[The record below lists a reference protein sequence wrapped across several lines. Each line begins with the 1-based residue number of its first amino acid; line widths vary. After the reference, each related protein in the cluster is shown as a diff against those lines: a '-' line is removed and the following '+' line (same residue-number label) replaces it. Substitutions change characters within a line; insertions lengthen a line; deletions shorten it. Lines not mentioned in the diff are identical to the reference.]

1 MARDI
6 KTVNSRRIKSIA
18 NAQTTEPI
26 REEKDIINLLNY
38 MMVKYEKAKT
48 PAKQY
53 QAYRN
58 YMIVYIGLNTA
69 FRAEDLLQLRVKD
82 INNGYVHI
90 QENKTRKVQNYKLD
104 NRLKEDIATYIK
116 MFDLKPSEYLFL
128 GQKKKEDGK
137 PYNYPITRQMAYKM
151 ISKAGEELGFG
162 FVFGVHSL
170 RKTFGYRYI
179 KNGGNLPTL
188 MAMFNHSNPIVTM
201 KYVMWR
207 ETDVARDRQSF
218 YIGLRGK
225 KGN

>member
-1 MARDI
+1 MARNI

-18 NAQTTEPI
+18 NARTTEPI
-26 REEKDIINLLNY
+26 REEKDIKNLLNH
-38 MMVKYEKAKT
+38 MLTKYEKAKT
-48 PAKQY
+48 PVKQY

-58 YMIVYIGLNTA
+58 YMIILIGLNTA

-90 QENKTRKVQNYKLD
+90 QENKTKKIQNYKMTNQLS
-104 NRLKEDIATYIK
+104 NEISKYVK
-116 MFDLKPSEYLFL
+116 VFDLKPSEYLFL
-128 GQKKKEDGK
+128 GQKAQEDGK

-179 KNGGNLPTL
+179 KNGGNLLTL
-188 MAMFNHSNPIVTM
+188 MAMYNHSKPEITT
-201 KYVMWR
+201 KYVMWQD
-207 ETDVARDRQSF
+207 EDISKDRKSF
-218 YIGLRGK
+218 YIGVR
-225 KGN
+225 

>member
-6 KTVNSRRIKSIA
+6 KTVNSRRIKSVA

-26 REEKDIINLLNY
+26 REERDIKNLLNH
-38 MMVKYEKAKT
+38 MLAKYERAMT
-48 PAKQY
+48 PAKKY

-58 YMIVYIGLNTA
+58 YMIILIGLNTA

-90 QENKTRKVQNYKLD
+90 QENKTRKIQNYKMTSQLS
-104 NRLKEDIATYIK
+104 NEISKYVK

-128 GQKKKEDGK
+128 GQKKQEDGK

-179 KNGGNLPTL
+179 KNGGNLLTL
-188 MAMFNHSNPIVTM
+188 MAMFNHAKPDITL
-201 KYVMWR
+201 KYVMWQDD
-207 ETDVARDRQSF
+207 DVRKDRKAF
-218 YIGLRGK
+218 YIGVR
-225 KGN
+225 

>member
-6 KTVNSRRIKSIA
+6 KTVNSRRIKSVA

-26 REEKDIINLLNY
+26 REEHDIKNLLNH
-38 MMVKYEKAKT
+38 MLAKYERAKT

-58 YMIVYIGLNTA
+58 YMIILIGLNTA

-90 QENKTRKVQNYKLD
+90 QENKTRKVQNYKMTSQLS
-104 NRLKEDIATYIK
+104 NEISKYVK

-128 GQKKKEDGK
+128 GQKKQEDGK
-137 PYNYPITRQMAYKM
+137 PYSYPITRQMAYKM

-179 KNGGNLPTL
+179 KNGGNLLTL
-188 MAMFNHSNPIVTM
+188 MAMFYHSKPDITI
-201 KYVMWR
+201 KYVMWQD
-207 ETDVARDRQSF
+207 EDISKDRKAF
-218 YIGLRGK
+218 YIGVR
-225 KGN
+225 